1 MESLVFEDVIIIF
14 GLSVLVIYLFHR
26 IKVPAIIGFLLTG
39 ILVGPHGFELIKNP
53 HEVEIMAEFGVIL
66 LLFTIGIEFSL
77 KNLLRIKRIVL
88 LGGSIQVALT
98 VVVTWFIVYQL
109 GQSFQTALFAG
120 FLVSLSSTA
129 VVLKVLQEKGEFG
142 ALHGQTSLGILI
154 FQDLIVV
161 GMILITPVLGHG
173 ATGLGPIIFTT
184 LLKGLALLLFVFLGT
199 RYVIPRLLFFIT
211 KTQSREL
218 FRITIIVLGFMVAW
232 LTSSIGLSIALGAF
246 IGGLMISE
254 SDYAEEAFGNIIP
267 FRDAFASFFF
277 VSIGMLIDVGYIWDH
292 LLMVVTVT
300 LCILLLKTILTGL
313 AAFLLGFPFRSVL
326 ITGLSLSQIG
336 EFSFILSEFG
346 IKEGVFPTEWYQLFL
361 SVTVV
366 SMAIT
371 PFIIEAAPRFSVFVL
386 RMKLPERLRCGLRN
400 FQEAEVN
407 ESMND
412 HLIIIGYGINGRN
425 VARAAR
431 FANIPHIII
440 EMNPETVR
448 EHLVKGEIIHFG
460 DATQEVVLN
469 HASIPEARVLVVTVP
484 NPSDSRRITLLARQ
498 LNPNLHIIVRT
509 RLLDEMKTLHDLG
522 ADQVIPEEFETS
534 IEIFTRVL
542 SKYQIPNDTIEDF
555 VEKVRFDNY
564 EMFRSLSL
572 EKEKK

>member
-1 MESLVFEDVIIIF
+1 MESLLIEDVIIIF

-39 ILVGPHGFELIKNP
+39 ILVGPNGFELIKNP

-98 VVVTWFIVYQL
+98 VAVTWFIVYQL
-109 GQSFQTALFAG
+109 EQSFQTALFAG

-173 ATGLGPIIFTT
+173 ATGLGSVLLIT

-218 FRITIIVLGFMVAW
+218 FMITIIVLGFTVAW
-232 LTSSIGLSIALGAF
+232 LTSSVGLSIALGAF

-254 SDYAEEAFGNIIP
+254 SDYAEQAFGNIIP

-292 LLMVVTVT
+292 LLTVVVVT
-300 LCILLLKTILTGL
+300 LCILLLKTILTGI

-371 PFIIEAAPRFSVFVL
+371 PFIIEVAPRFSGFVL
-386 RMKLPERLRCGLRN
+386 RMKLPERLRCGLSN
-400 FQEAEVN
+400 LPEPELN
-407 ESMND
+407 ESMNG
-412 HLIIIGYGINGRN
+412 HLIIIGYGVNGRN
-425 VARAAR
+425 VARAAK
-431 FANIPHIII
+431 FAKIPHIII

-469 HASIPEARVLVVTVP
+469 HANLPEAKVLVVTVP
-484 NPSDSRRITLLARQ
+484 NPSDSRRITVLARQ

-509 RLLDEMKTLHDLG
+509 RLLNDMRTLHDLG

-542 SKYQIPNDTIEDF
+542 SKFQIPHDAIEDF

-572 EKEKK
+572 EKEKQ